1 MKNQTSKIDIPRL
14 IIKIV
19 DKVVKEI
26 KKAVIN
32 TEDKKHGKEN
42 PH

>member
-1 MKNQTSKIDIPRL
+1 MSKPTRKIDIPRL

-19 DKVVKEI
+19 DKVIREI

-32 TEDKKHGKEN
+32 MEDKKHGKES